1 MRAHHVTAAQH
12 TGTHPT
18 AANPTAPSP
27 TGPAPKAPPQTVPQ
41 HSCTQA
47 ATDPTGTTAAYVCDR
62 GGVPQLWSGPLEGAG
77 EPRLLDPAPDPVTAV
92 SWSPDGRW
100 IAYTSAP
107 DGAEHGR
114 VLCIRPD
121 GTGRRVLAGAD
132 PRSAAYL
139 GCWSRD
145 GSALAV
151 TEVVPVSD
159 GDGAGHSHGLLAAS
173 LVDPEGGRPP
183 RRLATE
189 SGAATLRVCDLTPDG
204 RLALLRR
211 GPRGHRE
218 AVLLRL
224 ADLGEAGTFP
234 VADGDPWIGRFAPDG
249 RTVWLRSDA
258 DREFAAL
265 LAVALDDDGSPDR
278 GSAPGRPVR
287 VAAQRSGTDLE
298 HLTIAP
304 DGGTAL
310 LGWNRQGRSSAEL
323 VRLAPEQGAAT
334 TLRQI
339 PLPHEVLT
347 RADVDRSGGLL
358 LSLSGSRCRPGVWS
372 LPAAAAAA
380 LHPAPWTSAPVPGAV
395 RPRPLRLTARDGLPL
410 SGWYYRA
417 PRSGSRPG
425 PGSDDA
431 RPAPCVIHLHGGPE
445 SQERPILEPL
455 FQELL
460 SRGFDVFAPNVRG
473 SSGFGRSFVDA
484 DLGAGRFAAV
494 DDVADCAQYL
504 VGLGLADPG
513 RLAVM
518 GRSYG
523 GYLVLAALVRHPELF
538 RTGVDICG
546 ISDFATFFA
555 GTEPWIA
562 ESAAAKY
569 GHPDRDRLLLRRLSP
584 MTDVDALCAPLLA
597 VHGAQD
603 SNVPI
608 GESEQIVAAA
618 RARGVTASL
627 LALPDEG
634 HDFVHE
640 ANRALVRG
648 TVAAWFERHLG

>member
-1 MRAHHVTAAQH
+1 MRAQHVTAQH
-12 TGTHPT
+12 TGTQPT
-18 AANPTAPSP
+18 ASNAQDLDPS
-27 TGPAPKAPPQTVPQ
+27 VPH

-47 ATDPTGTTAAYVCDR
+47 ATDPTGTAAAYVCDR
-62 GGVPQLWSGPLEGAG
+62 GGVPQLWTGPLEGAG

-132 PRSAAYL
+132 PRAAAYL

-151 TEVVPVSD
+151 TEVVPV
-159 GDGAGHSHGLLAAS
+159 GDGSGHSHGLLAAS
-173 LVDPEGGRPP
+173 LVDPEGVHPT

-265 LAVALDDDGSPDR
+265 LSVALDEDGSPDV
-278 GSAPGRPVR
+278 GSATGRTTRVAR

-298 HLTIAP
+298 LLTVAP

-310 LGWNRQGRSSAEL
+310 LGWNQQGRSSAEL
-323 VRLAPEQGAAT
+323 VRLAPGPGSAT
-334 TLRQI
+334 TLRQV

-347 RADVDRSGGLL
+347 RVDADRSGGLL
-358 LSLSGSRCRPGVWS
+358 LSLSGSRCRPGTWS
-372 LPAAAAAA
+372 LPAAPGAEP
-380 LHPAPWTSAPVPGAV
+380 HPAPWTSEPVPGAV
-395 RPRPLRLTARDGLPL
+395 GPRPIGLNARDGLPL

-417 PRSGSRPG
+417 PRTG
-425 PGSDDA
+425 PGSGDTG
-431 RPAPCVIHLHGGPE
+431 PAPCVVYLHGGPE

-494 DDVADCAQYL
+494 DDVADCALHL

-569 GHPDRDRLLLRRLSP
+569 GHPDRDRELLRELSP
-584 MTDVDALCAPLLA
+584 MTRVDALRAPLLA

-618 RARGVTASL
+618 GARGVTASL

-634 HDFVHE
+634 HDFVHQQS
-640 ANRALVRG
+640 RALVRS
-648 TVAAWFERHLG
+648 TVADWFERHLG

>member
-1 MRAHHVTAAQH
+1 MTA
-12 TGTHPT
+12 
-18 AANPTAPSP
+18 
-27 TGPAPKAPPQTVPQ
+27 Q

-47 ATDPTGTTAAYVCDR
+47 ATDPTGTAAAYVCDR
-62 GGVPQLWSGPLEGAG
+62 AGVPQLWTGPLEGAG
-77 EPRLLDPAPDPVTAV
+77 DPRLLDPAPDPVTAV

-121 GTGRRVLAGAD
+121 GTDRRVLAGAD
-132 PRSAAYL
+132 PRAAAYL
-139 GCWSRD
+139 GCWNRD

-151 TEVVPVSD
+151 TEVVPVGD
-159 GDGAGHSHGLLAAS
+159 GDSRSGRSGRSHGLLVAS
-173 LVDPEGGRPP
+173 LVDPEGGRPT
-183 RRLATE
+183 RHLATE
-189 SGAATLRVCDLTPDG
+189 SGAATLRVCDLAPDG

-224 ADLGEAGTFP
+224 ADLSEAGTFP
-234 VADGDPWIGRFAPDG
+234 VADGNPWIGRFAPDG

-265 LAVALDDDGSPDR
+265 LALTLDDDGSP
-278 GSAPGRPVR
+278 GPGPSIGRTVR

-298 HLTIAP
+298 LLTVAP

-310 LGWNRQGRSSAEL
+310 LGWNHRGRSSAEL
-323 VRLAPEQGAAT
+323 VRLDPGQGTAT
-334 TLRQI
+334 TLRRV

-347 RADVDRSGGLL
+347 RVDADGSGGLL

-372 LPAAAAAA
+372 LPAAPAAPAA
-380 LHPAPWTSAPVPGAV
+380 EPHPTPWTSGPVAGAV
-395 RPRPLRLTARDGLPL
+395 GPRPLGLTARDGLPL

-417 PRSGSRPG
+417 PGSGP
-425 PGSDDA
+425 DDT
-431 RPAPCVIHLHGGPE
+431 RPAPCVVHLHGGPE

-460 SRGFDVFAPNVRG
+460 SHGFDVFAPNVRG

-484 DLGAGRFAAV
+484 DLGAGRIAAV
-494 DDVADCAQYL
+494 DDVADCALHL
-504 VGLGLADPG
+504 VGLGLADSD

-523 GYLVLAALVRHPELF
+523 GYLVLATLVRHPELF

-546 ISDFATFFA
+546 ISDFETFFA

-569 GHPDRDRLLLRRLSP
+569 GHPDRDRLLLRQLSP
-584 MTDVDALCAPLLA
+584 MTGVDALRAPLLA

-608 GESEQIVAAA
+608 GESEQIVAAV

-640 ANRALVRG
+640 RSRALVRS
-648 TVAAWFERHLG
+648 TVTAWLERHLAGAR

>member
-1 MRAHHVTAAQH
+1 MKARQVTAPH
-12 TGTHPT
+12 TGTQQS
-18 AANPTAPSP
+18 A
-27 TGPAPKAPPQTVPQ
+27 PQ

-47 ATDPTGTTAAYVCDR
+47 ATDPTGTVAAYVCDR
-62 GGVPQLWSGPLEGAG
+62 GGGPQLWTSPLTGVA

-92 SWSPDGRW
+92 SWSPDARW

-107 DGAEHGR
+107 DGTEHGR
-114 VLCIRPD
+114 VLCVRPD
-121 GTGRRVLAGAD
+121 GTDRRVLAGPD
-132 PRSAAYL
+132 PHATAYL

-151 TEVVPVSD
+151 TEVVPVAG
-159 GDGAGHSHGLLAAS
+159 GDSSGHSHGLLVAS

-183 RRLATE
+183 RRLAGE
-189 SGAATLRVCDLTPDG
+189 SGAATLRVCDLSPDG

-224 ADLGEAGTFP
+224 ADLSEAGTFP
-234 VADGDPWIGRFAPDG
+234 VADGDPWIGRFAPDS

-265 LAVALDDDGSPDR
+265 LAVALDDDDSPVP
-278 GSAPGRPVR
+278 GPAPGPVPGPAPGWTVR

-298 HLTIAP
+298 LLAVAP

-310 LGWNRQGRSSAEL
+310 LGWNHQGRSSAEL
-323 VRLAPEQGAAT
+323 VRLAPEQGTAT
-334 TLRQI
+334 TLRRI

-347 RADVDRSGGLL
+347 RVDTDESGGLL
-358 LSLSGSRCRPGVWS
+358 LSLSGSRCRPGIWS
-372 LPAAAAAA
+372 LPAAPGAEPR
-380 LHPAPWTSAPVPGAV
+380 PAPWTSDPVPGAV
-395 RPRPLRLTARDGLPL
+395 VPRPLNLTARDGLSL

-417 PRSGSRPG
+417 PNSGP
-425 PGSDDA
+425 DDT
-431 RPAPCVIHLHGGPE
+431 RPAPCVVHLHGGPE

-455 FQELL
+455 LQELL

-484 DLGAGRFAAV
+484 DLGAGRLAAV
-494 DDVADCAQYL
+494 DDVADCALHL

-523 GYLVLAALVRHPELF
+523 GYLVLATLVRHPQLF

-555 GTEPWIA
+555 GTAPWIA

-569 GHPDRDRLLLRRLSP
+569 GHPEHDRLLLRQLSP
-584 MTDVDALCAPLLA
+584 MTGVDALCAPLLA

-608 GESEQIVAAA
+608 GESEQIVAAV

-640 ANRALVRG
+640 QSRALVRS
-648 TVAAWFERHLG
+648 TVATWLERHLGDPR

>member
-1 MRAHHVTAAQH
+1 MTAPH
-12 TGTHPT
+12 TGTQ
-18 AANPTAPSP
+18 PTAPNARALDP
-27 TGPAPKAPPQTVPQ
+27 RTPHPAAPQ
-41 HSCTQA
+41 HGCTQA
-47 ATDPTGTTAAYVCDR
+47 ATDPTGTAAAYVCDR
-62 GGVPQLWSGPLEGAG
+62 GGVPQLWTGPLEQAG
-77 EPRLLDPAPDPVTAV
+77 RPRLLDPAPDPVTAV

-132 PRSAAYL
+132 PRAAAYL

-159 GDGAGHSHGLLAAS
+159 GDSSGHSHGLLAAS
-173 LVDPEGGRPP
+173 LVDPEGGRPI

-189 SGAATLRVCDLTPDG
+189 SGAATLRVCDLTPDC

-224 ADLGEAGTFP
+224 ADLSEAGTFP

-258 DREFAAL
+258 DREFAEL
-265 LAVALDDDGSPDR
+265 LVVALDDDGSPT
-278 GSAPGRPVR
+278 PGRTIR

-298 HLTIAP
+298 LLTVAP

-310 LGWNRQGRSSAEL
+310 LGWNHQGRSSAEL
-323 VRLAPEQGAAT
+323 VRLDPDRGAAMT
-334 TLRQI
+334 IRQI

-347 RADVDRSGGLL
+347 RADTDGSGGLL
-358 LSLSGSRCRPGVWS
+358 LSLSGSRCRPGIWS
-372 LPAAAAAA
+372 LPAAPGAEPR
-380 LHPAPWTSAPVPGAV
+380 PAPWTSEPVPGAV
-395 RPRPLRLTARDGLPL
+395 GPRPLGLTARDGLPL
-410 SGWYYRA
+410 SGWFFRA
-417 PRSGSRPG
+417 PRSAP
-425 PGSDDA
+425 DDTW
-431 RPAPCVIHLHGGPE
+431 PAPCVIHLHGGPE

-484 DLGAGRFAAV
+484 DLGAGRFAAI
-494 DDVADCAQYL
+494 DDVADCAL
-504 VGLGLADPG
+504 HLIGLGLADPS

-569 GHPDRDRLLLRRLSP
+569 GHPDHDRLLLRQLSP
-584 MTDVDALCAPLLA
+584 MTGVDALRAPLLA

-608 GESEQIVAAA
+608 GESEQIVAAV
-618 RARGVTASL
+618 RARGGTASL

-640 ANRALVRG
+640 QSRALVRS
-648 TVAAWFERHLG
+648 TVATWFERRLGGAR

>member
-1 MRAHHVTAAQH
+1 MRAQHVTGQH
-12 TGTHPT
+12 TATQPT
-18 AANPTAPSP
+18 ASDAP
-27 TGPAPKAPPQTVPQ
+27 GPDPCLPRHGCA
-41 HSCTQA
+41 QA
-47 ATDPTGTTAAYVCDR
+47 ATDPTGTAAAYICDR
-62 GGVPQLWSGPLEGAG
+62 GGVPQLWTGPLSGAG
-77 EPRLLDPAPDPVTAV
+77 GPRLLDPAPDPVTAV

-121 GTGRRVLAGAD
+121 GTGRRLLAGAN
-132 PRSAAYL
+132 PRAAAYL

-151 TEVVPVSD
+151 TEVVPV
-159 GDGAGHSHGLLAAS
+159 GDGSGHSHGLLAAS
-173 LVDPEGGRPP
+173 LVDPEGVRPP

-224 ADLGEAGTFP
+224 ADLVEAGTFP

-258 DREFAAL
+258 EREFAAL
-265 LAVALDDDGSPDR
+265 LAVALNPDGSPGPAGAR
-278 GSAPGRPVR
+278 TVR
-287 VAAQRSGTDLE
+287 VAAQRSGADLE
-298 HLTIAP
+298 LLTVAP

-310 LGWNRQGRSSAEL
+310 LGWNQQGRSSAEL
-323 VRLAPEQGAAT
+323 VRLGPEPGAAT
-334 TLRQI
+334 TMRQI

-347 RADVDRSGGLL
+347 RVDADGTGGLL
-358 LSLSGSRCRPGVWS
+358 LSLSGSRSRPGIWS
-372 LPAAAAAA
+372 LPAAPGAEPQ
-380 LHPAPWTSAPVPGAV
+380 PAPWTSEPVPGAV
-395 RPRPLRLTARDGLPL
+395 GPRAIGLTARDGLPL

-417 PRSGSRPG
+417 PASGP
-425 PGSDDA
+425 DDA
-431 RPAPCVIHLHGGPE
+431 GPAPCVVHLHGGPE
-445 SQERPILEPL
+445 SQERPVLEPL

-484 DLGAGRFAAV
+484 DLGEGRFAAV
-494 DDVADCAQYL
+494 DDVADCALHL

-569 GHPDRDRLLLRRLSP
+569 GHPERDRLLLRQLSP
-584 MTDVDALCAPLLA
+584 MTGVDALRAPLLA

-627 LALPDEG
+627 LELPDEG

-640 ANRALVRG
+640 QSRALVRS
-648 TVAAWFERHLG
+648 TVAAWLERHLE

>member
-1 MRAHHVTAAQH
+1 MRARHVTAAQH

-18 AANPTAPSP
+18 AAHPTAAHP
-27 TGPAPKAPPQTVPQ
+27 TPPTAPQ

-47 ATDPTGTTAAYVCDR
+47 STDPTGTTAAYVCDR

-114 VLCIRPD
+114 VLCVRPD

-132 PRSAAYL
+132 PRAAAYL

-159 GDGAGHSHGLLAAS
+159 GDGTGHSHGLLAAS
-173 LVDPEGGRPP
+173 LVDPEGGRPT

-189 SGAATLRVCDLTPDG
+189 SGAATLRVCDLSPDG

-224 ADLGEAGTFP
+224 ADLSEAGTFP

-265 LAVALDDDGSPDR
+265 LAVALDDDGSL
-278 GSAPGRPVR
+278 APGAAPGWSVR

-304 DGGTAL
+304 DGSTAL

-334 TLRQI
+334 TVRQI
-339 PLPHEVLT
+339 SLPHEVLT
-347 RADVDRSGGLL
+347 RADVDGSGGLV

-372 LPAAAAAA
+372 LPAGPGGPGVK
-380 LHPAPWTSAPVPGAV
+380 LRPAPWTSEPVPGAV

-417 PRSGSRPG
+417 PRS
-425 PGSDDA
+425 SDDA
-431 RPAPCVIHLHGGPE
+431 RPAACVVHLHGGPE
-445 SQERPILEPL
+445 SQERPVLDPL

-504 VGLGLADPG
+504 VGLGLADPA

-546 ISDFATFFA
+546 ISDFTTFFA

-569 GHPDRDRLLLRRLSP
+569 GHPERDRDLLRQLSP
-584 MTDVDALCAPLLA
+584 MTDVDALRAPLLA

-640 ANRALVRG
+640 ANRALMRG
-648 TVAAWFERHLG
+648 TVVAWFERHLG

>member
-1 MRAHHVTAAQH
+1 MTAQH
-12 TGTHPT
+12 TGTRST
-18 AANPTAPSP
+18 AAQQTAADP
-27 TGPAPKAPPQTVPQ
+27 PAAQ
-41 HSCTQA
+41 HGCAQA
-47 ATDPTGTTAAYVCDR
+47 ATDPTGTAAAYICDR
-62 GGVPQLWSGPLEGAG
+62 GGVPQLWTGPLQGAG
-77 EPRLLDPAPDPVTAV
+77 EPRLLDPAPDPVTSV

-132 PRSAAYL
+132 PRAAAYL

-159 GDGAGHSHGLLAAS
+159 GDSSGHSHGLLAAS
-173 LVDPEGGRPP
+173 LVDPEGERPT

-265 LAVALDDDGSPDR
+265 LAVALDDDGSPVLDP
-278 GSAPGRPVR
+278 AAGRRVR

-298 HLTIAP
+298 LLTVAP

-310 LGWNRQGRSSAEL
+310 LGWNHQGRSSADL
-323 VRLAPEQGAAT
+323 VRLAAEPGTAT
-334 TLRQI
+334 TLCQI
-339 PLPHEVLT
+339 RLPHEVLT
-347 RADVDRSGGLL
+347 RADADRSGGLL
-358 LSLSGSRCRPGVWS
+358 LSLSGSRSRPGIWS
-372 LPAAAAAA
+372 LSAAPGAPDAEP
-380 LHPAPWTSAPVPGAV
+380 HPAPWIAEPAPGAV
-395 RPRPLRLTARDGLPL
+395 GPRAIGLTARDGLPL

-417 PRSGSRPG
+417 PGSGSE
-425 PGSDDA
+425 DA
-431 RPAPCVIHLHGGPE
+431 GPAPCVVYLHGGPE

-494 DDVADCAQYL
+494 DDVADCALHL

-569 GHPDRDRLLLRRLSP
+569 GHPDHDRLLLRQLSP
-584 MTDVDALCAPLLA
+584 MTGVEALRAPLLA

-608 GESEQIVAAA
+608 GESEQIVAAV

-627 LALPDEG
+627 LELPDEG

-640 ANRALVRG
+640 QSRALVRD
-648 TVAAWFERHLG
+648 TVAGWFERHLGGARRG